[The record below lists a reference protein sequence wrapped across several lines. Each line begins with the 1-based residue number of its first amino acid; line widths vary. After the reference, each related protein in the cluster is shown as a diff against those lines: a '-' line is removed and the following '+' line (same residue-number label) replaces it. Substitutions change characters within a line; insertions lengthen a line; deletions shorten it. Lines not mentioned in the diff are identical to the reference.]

1 WRAAQYDSLVESN
14 KRFKKDIDSV
24 TRERDMYRRILELNG
39 INIDEETRICRTGS
53 ATLESLRDCVADNN
67 RALSMA
73 SSVTVS
79 NSPAM
84 SPVAASLS
92 ASALMAPSMDQIV
105 QDTFGSIPTLSLAAE
120 QQSQQQQ
127 QQQQP
132 VSMQDLIS
140 SLLFGGGVKQDPMFG
155 GSASQSPS
163 SPLPSI
169 SPSATA
175 AETPSQQ
182 SLWFDAG
189 AGSPAAMASAV
200 SAVSG
205 GSADPLL
212 VESPLIID
220 QSQMDA
226 QFGDQQHQTM
236 IDSHMVDPMAFIDEL
251 LASPG
256 FAAQSPAVSYVRP
269 AGLAAGSIAVATESR
284 RTRKRSFDDIL

>member
-39 INIDEETRICRTGS
+39 INIDEETRICRTAS
-53 ATLESLRDCVADNN
+53 ATLESLRDCVADSN

-120 QQSQQQQ
+120 QQQQ

-155 GSASQSPS
+155 GSASQPPS

-182 SLWFDAG
+182 SLWFGAG

-269 AGLAAGSIAVATESR
+269 AGLAAGSTAVATESR